1 MNHSSQDVH
10 RKGRDY
16 QALNR
21 DGPISHTV
29 QHRDNLPPITA
40 FRQSFP
46 WLRSTEESKHGLEL
60 ISTLV
65 CYQAQRR

>member
-10 RKGRDY
+10 RKGRGY

-29 QHRDNLPPITA
+29 QHRDNFPPIT
-40 FRQSFP
+40 FRQSFS
-46 WLRSTEESKHGLEL
+46 WLRSIEESKHDLEL
-60 ISTLV
+60 ISTLIS
-65 CYQAQRR
+65 YQVQRR